1 MAGGAAKVP
10 ACGRLLMGP
19 GQPPV
24 PALDTGGAAF
34 SSRYFQDRSV
44 SGQSQDME
52 SPDHLLCGGEGAGCW
67 ADLWGQHVWKYV
79 SSPRSC
85 HRTGRGNSAVTP
97 RNIHDPGE
105 GLALHHICP
114 RPGTK
119 VLYHSSVLKPP
130 RRQRSRST
138 HLCVCGG
145 CREKESMQSTRG
157 TTSRQG
163 DSARALT
170 VRIHA
175 LLTQKTPRHFFL
187 FFLAACEILT
197 PRPGNRT
204 CSPLQWKLG
213 VLITGSP
220 VKKLPHL
227 GVSITA
233 MFTHVHEK
241 HLRRYLW
248 RGFFSAKD

>member
-1 MAGGAAKVP
+1 MAGVAAKVP
-10 ACGRLLMGP
+10 AGGRLLTGP
-19 GQPPV
+19 GQPPAS
-24 PALDTGGAAF
+24 ALDIGGATF
-34 SSRYFQDRSV
+34 SSQRFRSK
-44 SGQSQDME
+44 SRNGI
-52 SPDHLLCGGEGAGCW
+52 PGPPPLWGEGAGCW

-97 RNIHDPGE
+97 GNTHDPGE

-114 RPGTK
+114 RPSTK

-138 HLCVCGG
+138 HLCMCGG
-145 CREKESMQSTRG
+145 CREKESMQSIRG
-157 TTSRQG
+157 TTSRRG
-163 DSARALT
+163 DSARVLT

-175 LLTQKTPRHFFL
+175 LLTQQTPRHFFL

-204 CSPLQWKLG
+204 CSPVQWKLG
-213 VLITGSP
+213 VLITGPP

-233 MFTHVHEK
+233 IFTHVHEK
-241 HLRRYLW
+241 YLRRYLW